1 MEDEEKSVR
10 VLSDALEREERRY
23 PAPIRQTE

>member
-1 MEDEEKSVR
+1 MDEEEKSVQA
-10 VLSDALEREERRY
+10 LSDALAREERRY